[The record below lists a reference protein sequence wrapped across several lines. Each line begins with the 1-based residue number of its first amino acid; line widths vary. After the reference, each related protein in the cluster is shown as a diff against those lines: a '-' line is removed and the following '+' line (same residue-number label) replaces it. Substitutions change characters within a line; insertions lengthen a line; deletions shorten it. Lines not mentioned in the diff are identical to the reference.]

1 MPPSLECL
9 LSMKCPLS
17 HPILF
22 RYMPQ
27 ASIRSFAVGVSED
40 LQVWMQ
46 VQVQDGMS
54 VKVQCLIT
62 SYGVHVAVSS
72 GHPTTVFFSVQ
83 YLYGE
88 AKVAWKFSIAWGM
101 LKISSWSSRLETWL
115 SNLSRIESRVTKE
128 DQVSNFM
135 SRTCRERALFKSAHL
150 PFILKITAPRIG
162 WDALLVSWS
171 PGLLVIVL
179 WKLAF

>member
-72 GHPTTVFFSVQ
+72 GHPTTVFCTISVWRSKSGLEIF
-83 YLYGE
+83 YSLRN
-88 AKVAWKFSIAWGM
+88 AK
-101 LKISSWSSRLETWL
+101 
-115 SNLSRIESRVTKE
+115 
-128 DQVSNFM
+128 NF
-135 SRTCRERALFKSAHL
+135 
-150 PFILKITAPRIG
+150 
-162 WDALLVSWS
+162 
-171 PGLLVIVL
+171 
-179 WKLAF
+179 